1 MKSTNVLSFSDLNRK
16 KLVPYK
22 FVAPGVILLILL
34 MLYPTIS
41 VIIYSFLDEVIT
53 TKNSKLAG
61 LSNFKTLLTDSLFWT
76 ALWNTIF
83 YTVVSV
89 AAHLVLGLIMA
100 MILNS
105 DSLSR
110 PVKVLSRV
118 LFILP
123 WVFTVTIVTSLWRLL
138 LNSQGVVNYF
148 LEYLGII
155 HKQIGW
161 FSEFGLAMPAVIF
174 VNIWAGYPY
183 HMISILAG
191 LQGISKDYYEAATID
206 GANGIQKF
214 FYITIPQ
221 LSPIL
226 LSVCMLDIIWTMR
239 VYAIVYM
246 TTGGGPGT
254 KTEVLGT
261 YIYKK
266 AFTELNFTLAST
278 CSVVI
283 LILSIGL
290 SYLYSKAQSSK
301 GAAL

>member
-1 MKSTNVLSFSDLNRK
+1 MKSAKVLTLSDSSRK

-22 FVAPGVILLILL
+22 YVAPGMILLILL
-34 MLYPTIS
+34 MLYPTLS
-41 VIIYSFLDEVIT
+41 VIVFSFLDAVIT
-53 TKNSKLAG
+53 TKNSHFTGLA
-61 LSNFKTLLTDSLFWT
+61 NFLVLMKDSLFWVS
-76 ALWNTIF
+76 LWNTIF
-83 YTVVSV
+83 YTIVSV
-89 AAHLVLGLIMA
+89 AAHLVLGLVMA
-100 MILNS
+100 LILNS
-105 DSLSR
+105 DYLSR
-110 PVKVLSRV
+110 PVKVIARV

-138 LNSQGVVNYF
+138 LNSQGVINYF
-148 LEYLGII
+148 LEYLRII
-155 HKQIGW
+155 DRQIGW
-161 FSEFGLAMPAVIF
+161 FAEFGLAMPAVIF
-174 VNIWAGYPY
+174 VSIWAGYSY

-206 GANGIQKF
+206 GANSFEKF
-214 FYITIPQ
+214 FHITIPQ

-226 LSVCMLDIIWTMR
+226 LSVCMLDVIWTMR

-254 KTEVLGT
+254 ETEVLGT

-266 AFTELNFTLAST
+266 AFTELNFTLASA

-283 LILSIGL
+283 LILSIAL
-290 SYLYSKAQSSK
+290 SYFYSKAQSSK